1 VTADWIVP
9 DWPAPTGVRA
19 VSTLRT
25 GGVSGGVYASWN
37 LGDHVGDEPAAVAR
51 NRERLLREAD
61 LPSMPRWLRQVH
73 GVAVAD
79 LDTRGTDPGLA
90 AIPVPTADGAFSRQ
104 PGTVCAVLTA
114 DCVPVLFAAE
124 DGSVVGAAHAGWRG
138 LAAGVV
144 NATLAALG
152 VAPQRVLAWIG
163 PCIGPLHFEVGPEVR
178 EALLPTSPGADAA
191 FERNGR
197 GHFLADLPW
206 LVRRQLVSLGVSRVS
221 GGGFCTYADPA
232 RFFSHR
238 RDGQT
243 GRQATLIW
251 REPPPGG

>member
-1 VTADWIVP
+1 MTSDWIVP
-9 DWPAPTGVRA
+9 DWPVPPGVRA

-25 GGVSGGVYASWN
+25 GGVSGGAYASWN
-37 LGDHVGDEPAAVAR
+37 LGDHVGDEAAAVAR
-51 NRERLLREAD
+51 NRERLVREAG
-61 LPSMPRWLRQVH
+61 LPAMPRWLRQVH

-79 LDTRGTDPGLA
+79 LDASGRESRLA
-90 AIPVPTADGAFSRQ
+90 ADPVPTADGAFSRQ

-114 DCVPVLFAAE
+114 DCVPVLLAAE

-144 NATLAALG
+144 SATVAALR
-152 VAPQRVLAWIG
+152 VAPQRLLAWIG
-163 PCIGPLHFEVGPEVR
+163 PCIGPRHFEVGPEVR
-178 EALLPTSPGADAA
+178 EALLPTSSGADAA

-197 GHFLADLPW
+197 GHYLADLPR
-206 LVRRQLVSLGVSRVS
+206 LVRQQLASLGVTRVS
-221 GGGFCTYADPA
+221 GGTFCTHADPA